1 MRQGHAGEYELLNTL
16 FANDDLNIGYY
27 KEEDTKIDKARELM
41 LLRILR
47 LVPKI
52 AKKTKF
58 LVVGAGWGT
67 AAMTIVDTYL
77 CRVDSISTTKK
88 EQDHLEKALKKKEY
102 EKKLYTHLSERH
114 VDLPTE
120 TDNYNVLL
128 SQEVMSYVEDKRKLF
143 IVYHASLMAEG
154 RLVMTDFLQGE
165 KYESKHSDLFGHS
178 DAIPLWTD
186 LDVEKLTNKSG
197 LQKVYNKD
205 FSPELIGHYQYII
218 KELDIKKATVDKKL
232 GKGAS
237 QKHTD
242 IYKAKI
248 EALEKGAIK
257 WCLYVYQKINI

>member
-1 MRQGHAGEYELLNTL
+1 MRQGHKGEYELLNTL
-16 FANDDLNIGYY
+16 FVHDDLNVGYY
-27 KEEDTKIDKARELM
+27 KEEDTKIKKARELM

-67 AAMTIVDTYL
+67 TAMSIVDTYL

-102 EKKLYTHLSERH
+102 EKKLYTYLTEKHI
-114 VDLPTE
+114 DLPTE

-154 RLVMTDFLQGE
+154 RLVLTDFLKGKKSDD
-165 KYESKHSDLFGHS
+165 KYDGLFGHS
-178 DAIPLWTD
+178 EENPLWTE

-218 KELDIKKATVDKKL
+218 NELDAKAKAVDKKL
-232 GKGAS
+232 GKGAAK
-237 QKHTD
+237 KHSD
-242 IYKAKI
+242 IYKTKI
-248 EALEKGAIK
+248 QALEKGAVK

>member
-1 MRQGHAGEYELLNTL
+1 
-16 FANDDLNIGYY
+16 
-27 KEEDTKIDKARELM
+27 
-41 LLRILR
+41 LR

-67 AAMTIVDTYL
+67 SALSIVDTYL
-77 CRVDSISTTKK
+77 CRVDSISTVKK
-88 EQDHLEKALKKKEY
+88 EQDHLEKLLKKKEY
-102 EKKLYTHLSERH
+102 EKKLYTYLTEQH

-128 SQEVMSYVEDKRKLF
+128 SQEIMSYVEDKRKLF

-154 RLVMTDFLQGE
+154 RLVMTDYLRGE
-165 KYESKHSDLFGHS
+165 KADKKFDGLFGHS
-178 DAIPLWTD
+178 EEIPLWTE

-205 FSPELIGHYQYII
+205 FSPELIGHYKYISQELAA
-218 KELDIKKATVDKKL
+218 KEKVVDKKL
-232 GKGAS
+232 GKGTTA
-237 QKHTD
+237 KHLD
-242 IYKAKI
+242 IYKTKI
-248 EALEKGAIK
+248 KALEKGAVK